1 MKRWFAA
8 GLSFMLVLF
17 LVACGASNQKDE
29 DSKDTKKEDKKLTEV
44 DVMLDWYPNALHSF
58 LYVAQEKGYF
68 AKEGINVNFQFP
80 ANPTDPIN
88 LAAVGK
94 IMIGFYYQPDVIIA
108 RANENVPVK
117 SIGAIVQSPL
127 NHIVF
132 LDESPI
138 KSPKDLE
145 GKTLGYP
152 GIPLNEALYK
162 TMVEHDGGNPD
173 KVKLVD
179 IGFDLVA
186 SLVSKKSDA
195 VIGAFVNH
203 EVPVLESKD
212 YHVNYFNPT
221 DYGVPNYYEVVA
233 VTGEKTW
240 NKEQKS
246 IEAFWRAATK
256 GYEFMKKN
264 PDAAL
269 EILLKNQDEANYPLD
284 EKVEKES
291 LKVLIPRMESEKGF
305 GNQTK
310 ESWQKTAEWLKKSG
324 LIKEIPTIE
333 DTFVNVNE

>member
-1 MKRWFAA
+1 MKKWLAA
-8 GLSFMLVLF
+8 SISAMLVLF
-17 LVACGASNQKDE
+17 LTACGVSNQKDE
-29 DSKDTKKEDKKLTEV
+29 DSNDSKKADKKLADV

-68 AKEGINVNFQFP
+68 EEEGIKVNIQFP
-80 ANPTDPIN
+80 ANPTDPLT
-88 LAAVGK
+88 LAAAGK
-94 IMIGFYYQPDVIIA
+94 ITIGFYYQPDVIIA

-127 NHIVF
+127 NHIVY
-132 LDESPI
+132 LEDSPI

-162 TMVEHDGGNPD
+162 TMIESDGGNPQETE
-173 KVKLVD
+173 LVN

-203 EVPVLESKD
+203 EVPVLENKGYKVD
-212 YHVNYFNPT
+212 YFNPV
-221 DYGVPNYYEVVA
+221 DFGVPNYYEVVA
-233 VTGEKTW
+233 VTGDKTW
-240 NKEQKS
+240 EKEQKS
-246 IEAFWRAATK
+246 IKAFWRAATK

-269 EILLKNQDEANYPLD
+269 KILLDNQDEANYPLD

-291 LKVLIPRMESEKGF
+291 MKVLIPKMESDQGF
-305 GNQTK
+305 GNQSK
-310 ESWQKTAEWLKKSG
+310 ESWQETAEWLKTSG
-324 LIKEIPTIE
+324 LIKKIPTIE
-333 DTFVNVNE
+333 DTYININE